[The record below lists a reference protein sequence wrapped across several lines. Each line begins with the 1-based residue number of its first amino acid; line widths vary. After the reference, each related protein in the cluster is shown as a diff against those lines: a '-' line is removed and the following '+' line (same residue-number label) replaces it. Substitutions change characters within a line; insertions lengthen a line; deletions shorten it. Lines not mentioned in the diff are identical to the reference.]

1 MASVSNIGAL
11 RNKVTFKST
20 DLSADTYGGYTKAN
34 SSYFVAW
41 AELKPKNAGEK
52 VTGEQQTSPHR
63 YDVRIRYRPDKTSL
77 DTSYI
82 MTFDSVDY
90 DIISIAN
97 PNMYDKYLKL
107 VVEKNVA
114 V

>member
-52 VTGEQQTSPHR
+52 VTGKCRLEP
-63 YDVRIRYRPDKTSL
+63 
-77 DTSYI
+77 
-82 MTFDSVDY
+82 
-90 DIISIAN
+90 
-97 PNMYDKYLKL
+97 
-107 VVEKNVA
+107 
-114 V
+114 